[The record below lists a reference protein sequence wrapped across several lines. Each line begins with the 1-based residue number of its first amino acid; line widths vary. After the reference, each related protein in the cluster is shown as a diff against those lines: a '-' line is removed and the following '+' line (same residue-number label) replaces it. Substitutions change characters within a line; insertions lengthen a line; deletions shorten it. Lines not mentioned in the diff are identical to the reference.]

1 MQMKRLFQIESKGIY
16 LTMEGD
22 LITSYRGGFSGLDV
36 TAVESN
42 EDLDVM
48 RCKTWSYSF
57 AFEGGIVCVNY
68 SYPCFSQAP
77 WGGKERIDLAVNLEN
92 GDLRIT

>member
-1 MQMKRLFQIESKGIY
+1 MIWCFKLCQSHYFC
-16 LTMEGD
+16 
-22 LITSYRGGFSGLDV
+22 DV
-36 TAVESN
+36 I
-42 EDLDVM
+42 
-48 RCKTWSYSF
+48 K

>member
-1 MQMKRLFQIESKGIY
+1 
-16 LTMEGD
+16 MEGD

-48 RCKTWSYSF
+48 RF